1 MSTIAP
7 TAPRVSP
14 REVHDALKRHMLVDG
29 YHLVQDLERSH
40 GSYIYD
46 SAKDREVLDFYTS
59 FATIPLGYNHP
70 KMVDVETRERLA
82 GAALNKLANSDIYT
96 TEMATFVETF
106 ARTVP
111 EPLSHHLFF
120 IEGGTLAVENALK
133 AAFDWKVRKNLAAG
147 KGDKGY
153 MILHFKDAF
162 HGRSG
167 YTLSLTNTA
176 DPRKIEN
183 FPKFPWPR
191 VSNPKL
197 SFPVTAAVLADVA
210 AAERQTIAEIE
221 RALRD
226 NPDQIAALIVEP
238 IQGEGGDNHFR
249 REFLRE
255 LRRLADENEFL
266 LIFDEVQ
273 TGFATTGKWWAFEH
287 FGVLPDIFSFGKKT
301 QVCGIAASRRLDE
314 VDSVFKISSRINS
327 TWGGNLVD
335 MVRCTRIIEIIEED
349 NLLANVERV
358 GERLLEGLRGLER
371 TFPGQVTNARGRG
384 MFVAFDLPDAE
395 TRKAALQALNDSNVL
410 GLASG
415 ARAIRF
421 RPALT
426 LTAEDA
432 DEGVRRVEKA
442 LRGLLG

>member
-1 MSTIAP
+1 MSTTAP

-14 REVHDALKRHMLVDG
+14 REVHDVLKRHMLVDG

-40 GSYIYD
+40 GSFIYD
-46 SAKDREVLDFYTS
+46 SSKDREVLDFYTS

-70 KMVDVETRERLA
+70 KMVDADTRERLV

-106 ARTVP
+106 ARTLP
-111 EPLSHHLFF
+111 EELSHHLFF
-120 IEGGTLAVENALK
+120 IEGGSLAVENALK

-153 MILHFKDAF
+153 MILHFKEAF

-167 YTLSLTNTA
+167 YSLSLTNT

-197 SFPVTAAVLADVA
+197 SFPVTDVVIEQVKG
-210 AAERQTIAEIE
+210 AERQTVAEIE
-221 RALRD
+221 QALRD
-226 NPDQIAALIVEP
+226 NPDQIAALIIEP

-249 REFLRE
+249 PEFLHE
-255 LRRLADENEFL
+255 LRRLADEHEFL

-273 TGFATTGKWWAFEH
+273 TGFGTTGKWWAFEH
-287 FGVLPDIFSFGKKT
+287 FGVVPDIISFGKKT

-314 VDSVFKISSRINS
+314 VDSVFKVSSRINS

-349 NLLANVERV
+349 NLLDNVTRV
-358 GERLLEGLRGLER
+358 GERLLDNLHRLE
-371 TFPGQVTNARGRG
+371 TAFPGQVTSARGRG
-384 MFVAFDLPDAE
+384 MFVAFDLPDGE
-395 TRKAALQALNDSNVL
+395 TRKAALAALNEANVL
-410 GLASG
+410 GLSSG
-415 ARAIRF
+415 SRAIRF
-421 RPALT
+421 RPALN
-426 LTAEDA
+426 LTADEA

-442 LRGLLG
+442 LRGLLR

>member
-1 MSTIAP
+1 MSTTAP

-14 REVHDALKRHMLVDG
+14 REVHDVLKRHMLVDG

-40 GSYIYD
+40 GSFIYD
-46 SAKDREVLDFYTS
+46 SSRDREVLDFYTS
-59 FATIPLGYNHP
+59 FATVPLGYNHP
-70 KMVDVETRERLA
+70 KMVDAETRERLV

-106 ARTVP
+106 ARTLP
-111 EPLSHHLFF
+111 QELSHHLFF

-153 MILHFKDAF
+153 MILHFKEAF

-167 YTLSLTNTA
+167 YSLSLTNT

-197 SFPVTAAVLADVA
+197 SFPLTGAVLEQVKL
-210 AAERQTIAEIE
+210 AELQTIAEIE
-221 RALRD
+221 QALRD
-226 NPDQIAALIVEP
+226 NPDQIAALIIEP

-249 REFLRE
+249 GEFLHQ
-255 LRRLADENEFL
+255 LRRLADQHEFL

-273 TGFATTGKWWAFEH
+273 TGFGTTGKWWAFEH
-287 FGVLPDIFSFGKKT
+287 FGVIPDIISFGKKT

-314 VDSVFKISSRINS
+314 VDSVFKVSSRINS

-335 MVRCTRIIEIIEED
+335 MVRCTRIIEIVEED
-349 NLLANVERV
+349 NLLDNVTRV
-358 GERLLEGLRGLER
+358 GERMLDNLHRLEAA
-371 TFPGQVTNARGRG
+371 FPGQVSSARGRG
-384 MFVAFDLPDAE
+384 MFVAFDLPDGE
-395 TRKAALQALNDSNVL
+395 TRKAALAALNEANVL
-410 GLASG
+410 GLSSG
-415 ARAIRF
+415 SRAIRF
-421 RPALT
+421 RPALN
-426 LTAEDA
+426 LTADEA
-432 DEGVRRVEKA
+432 DEGMRRVEKA
-442 LRGLLG
+442 LRGLLR